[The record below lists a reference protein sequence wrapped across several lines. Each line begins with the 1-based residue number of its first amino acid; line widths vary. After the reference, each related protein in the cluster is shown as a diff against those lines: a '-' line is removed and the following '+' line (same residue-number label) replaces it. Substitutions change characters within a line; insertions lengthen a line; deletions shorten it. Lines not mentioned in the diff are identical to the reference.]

1 MSVQT
6 KIAPEGA
13 KSDTHG
19 EAKTR
24 TRMFL
29 PSSSRPRRYSS
40 PKSVVWCDG
49 SKEEYQAMLKSL
61 VDGGTACG

>member
-19 EAKTR
+19 EAKT
-24 TRMFL
+24 TNKKVLAFVEQAKAL
-29 PSSSRPRRYSS
+29 FKPEWSSGATAPR
-40 PKSVVWCDG
+40 KSTKPC
-49 SKEEYQAMLKSL
+49 
-61 VDGGTACG
+61 